1 MNFFIFLLILI
12 VIAGTLGIIY
22 VINYNKMQYL
32 KTKIEQSEGIIDET
46 LRERYDLLV
55 RANDIIKSTLNDDK
69 DYLKEYINLKNKNL
83 TNFEMDRSLR
93 KAFIVLNKFNDDY
106 KEIQNNKEMK
116 EIFNSIKESN
126 EKLTATTSYYNKN
139 TNILNGYIR
148 KFPSNIIAKF
158 NNFKIRPFFDGKN
171 MNDEIY
177 DDFKL

>member
-1 MNFFIFLLILI
+1 MNFLIFLLILI

-106 KEIQNNKEMK
+106 KEIQNNKKMK

-139 TNILNGYIR
+139 TNILNGYVR

-158 NNFKIRPFFDGKN
+158 NDFKIRPFFDGKN

>member
-1 MNFFIFLLILI
+1 MDFFTFLLILVI
-12 VIAGTLGIIY
+12 IAGILGIIY

-55 RANDIIKSTLNDDK
+55 RADGIIKTALNDDK
-69 DYLKEYINLKNKNL
+69 DYMKEYINLKNKNL

-93 KAFIVLNKFNDDY
+93 KAFIVLSKFKDDY
-106 KEIQNNKEMK
+106 KELQNNKEMK
-116 EIFNSIKESN
+116 EIFISIKESN

-139 TNILNGYIR
+139 TNMLNGYIR
-148 KFPSNIIAKF
+148 KFPSNLIAKF
-158 NNFKIRPFFDGKN
+158 NNFKIKPFFDGKD
-171 MNDEIY
+171 MTDEIY

>member
-1 MNFFIFLLILI
+1 MNFLIFLLILI

-106 KEIQNNKEMK
+106 KEIQNNKEIK

>member
-1 MNFFIFLLILI
+1 MNFLIFLLILI

-139 TNILNGYIR
+139 TNVLNGYIR

>member
-1 MNFFIFLLILI
+1 MNFLIFLLILI

-93 KAFIVLNKFNDDY
+93 KAFIILNKFNDDY

>member
-1 MNFFIFLLILI
+1 MNFLIFLLILI

>member
-139 TNILNGYIR
+139 TNVLNGYIR